1 MGITSKTRKMLWGKS
16 GNRCAMPDCKKEL
29 VVNISEI
36 NNHSI
41 IGEECHIIAQSPD
54 GPRGNENFDINK
66 IDDYDN
72 LILMCGEHHTIID
85 DKSNLALFTVEKL
98 QNMKKEHENW
108 VFSKFT
114 FEDRKKLDDDL
125 QPLFLLGGFIID
137 EDDWKKVD
145 KSIEDIKQKYEIT
158 DRFNEIIKPKDEI
171 TSPFIEQLTGIT
183 NEVVKEKHHFDY
195 AGTAFQ
201 EWAAKIALRIF
212 EDLDNGVFID
222 NEKNGK
228 ANHFKLAK
236 MS

>member
-1 MGITSKTRKMLWGKS
+1 MKITQDLIVFDLEATS
-16 GNRCAMPDCKKEL
+16 
-29 VVNISEI
+29 SE
-36 NNHSI
+36 
-41 IGEECHIIAQSPD
+41 
-54 GPRGNENFDINK
+54 NENGHQENNNIIQIGAIYLKKTENK
-66 IDDYDN
+66 
-72 LILMCGEHHTIID
+72 
-85 DKSNLALFTVEKL
+85 
-98 QNMKKEHENW
+98 
-108 VFSKFT
+108 
-114 FEDRKKLDDDL
+114 
-125 QPLFLLGGFIID
+125 
-137 EDDWKKVD
+137 
-145 KSIEDIKQKYEIT
+145 KYEIT

-171 TSPFIEQLTGIT
+171 ISPFIEQLTGIT